1 MFVAKFILLSVVH
14 HYRVVKIITWYVDAH
29 THAHTLPRRDLEL
42 MYLANIRE
50 IVICNFVPLVEHAE
64 TLIDHFKELIHVHK
78 PRLMEIGFKVYV
90 FIGIHPRN
98 IPEGW
103 QRILPVLEDYA
114 VKGTIQGIGEIGLET
129 GSNIEIEVLREQLKI
144 AKEYKLPVVIHTPKN
159 NRINIVKRII
169 QTIKEVGVET
179 DKIVI
184 DHVNDDI
191 IDLVNDIGA
200 IPGLSIKP
208 GFLTPS
214 KIAEN
219 IEKYKNGVLNSDCIN
234 LNDTDP
240 LAVPKSV
247 NYLSKAL
254 YFSERIILERLAYLN
269 AYTWLGGSCC

>member
-1 MFVAKFILLSVVH
+1 MEYI
-14 HYRVVKIITWYVDAH
+14 DAH
-29 THAHTLPRRDLEL
+29 THAYTLPKRDLEL
-42 MYLANIRE
+42 MHLANIKK
-50 IVICNFVPLVEHAE
+50 VIICSFVPFVEHAE
-64 TLIDHFKELIHVHK
+64 TLMDHFKELIYVQK
-78 PRLMEIGFKVYV
+78 PRLMETGLKVYA

-103 QRILPVLEDYA
+103 RRILPVLEDYTTR
-114 VKGTIQGIGEIGLET
+114 GLIQGIGEIGLET
-129 GSNIEIEVLREQLKI
+129 GSTVEIEVLRGQLKI
-144 AKEYKLPVVIHTPKN
+144 AKEHKLPAIIHTPKN

-179 DKIVI
+179 DKVVI

-208 GFLTPS
+208 GSIAPS

-240 LAVPKSV
+240 LAVPKAV
-247 NYLSKAL
+247 NYLGKAL
-254 YFSERIILERLAYLN
+254 RSDERIILEKLAYLN
-269 AYTWLGGSCC
+269 AQALLKGEDVDR